1 MRITEKIFCLPMV
14 SYIKGLLD
22 MDKSGRIML
31 YFLNPRR
38 DVWLLLTLQLA
49 YIRLFATRH
58 YTGFHCC
65 VMLVMWHNVTLSLS
79 PLSVSECS
87 VCGRGPEWRVEPT
100 LREDAALKTG
110 SGRAGP
116 GWAFASN
123 IGRQWA
129 NRERE
134 RERGRPWPGAHSG
147 HWATI
152 CTVSRQIRANLNI
165 TTQEIV
171 FHLMRNSTR
180 MFVLTWPY
188 CQAMPWSKTNLKL
201 KTNIE
206 KSPLK

>member
-134 RERGRPWPGAHSG
+134 REAGNGLVHTPGTEPQSAQFLGRLEPISILQHKRLSFISWETALGCS
-147 HWATI
+147 
-152 CTVSRQIRANLNI
+152 
-165 TTQEIV
+165 
-171 FHLMRNSTR
+171 F
-180 MFVLTWPY
+180 
-188 CQAMPWSKTNLKL
+188 
-201 KTNIE
+201 
-206 KSPLK
+206 